1 MIRVVKINGKYK
13 NQTITG
19 VQRVA
24 CELSARLRYENALV
38 PFDGFLGHFY
48 EQVIL
53 ALTLNKNDFLLSF
66 CNTGPIFHRNQ
77 IVYIHDV
84 AVLEHPEWFSKS
96 FGFIYRILLPLLAKR
111 CKAVVTVSQY
121 SKARICEVL
130 SLPEEKVHV
139 IENGVSNNFSALSPL
154 KDLSNHGLEEKKYIL
169 SVSSIDPR
177 KNMGRVIEAWEQ
189 SNLPQAGYNLVFVGG
204 GNSSFSNSDIL
215 AVKNSNSIV
224 FTGYVEDD
232 VLVNLYQQ
240 AAGFVYMS
248 LYEGFGLPVLE
259 AMKAGIPVLASNTT
273 SLVEVVGEYGL
284 SCDPLD
290 VKIITKLMN
299 QLPYQDESFVSK
311 AKLYADL
318 FTWDSSV
325 DKLQALVEE
334 LQ

>member
-1 MIRVVKINGKYK
+1 MVLINGKYK
-13 NQTITG
+13 NQVITG

-24 CELSARLRYENALV
+24 YEMFSRLPYNSINISGDGVQGHISEQFIL
-38 PFDGFLGHFY
+38 PFKISH
-48 EQVIL
+48 
-53 ALTLNKNDFLLSF
+53 NDLLISF

-96 FGFIYRILLPLLAKR
+96 FGSIYRILLPLLAKR

-139 IENGVSNNFSALSPL
+139 IENGVSNKFSALSPL
-154 KDLSNHGLEEKKYIL
+154 KDLSIYGLEEKKYIL
-169 SVSSIDPR
+169 SVSSVDPR
-177 KNMGRVIEAWEQ
+177 KNMSRVVDAWEQ
-189 SNLPQAGYNLVFVGG
+189 SDLRQAGYKMVFVGG
-204 GNSSFSNSDIL
+204 SSSSFSSLGTLTDRNND
-215 AVKNSNSIV
+215 SIV
-224 FTGYVEDD
+224 FTGYVNDD

-311 AKLYADL
+311 AKLYADS